1 MADQAKATFKDGV
14 LEIRMPAPPEQ
25 VRRGR
30 RLDIKEGAEAK
41 K

>member
-25 VRRGR
+25 VTRGR
-30 RLDIKEGAEAK
+30 RLEIKDASESK